1 MPNLWPSSH
10 MWPSSAHTATHATCC
25 CIIMVVALPHQVAW
39 PCPGAWSECSAA
51 LTDNMALCLI
61 CKEIVIF
68 KDHNLKRH
76 YMQKL
81 AAKFNAYQGMLCKN
95 TIEELKKKVCHF
107 NKIFFKKA
115 KTQTVC

>member
-1 MPNLWPSSH
+1 
-10 MWPSSAHTATHATCC
+10 
-25 CIIMVVALPHQVAW
+25 MVVALPHQVAW